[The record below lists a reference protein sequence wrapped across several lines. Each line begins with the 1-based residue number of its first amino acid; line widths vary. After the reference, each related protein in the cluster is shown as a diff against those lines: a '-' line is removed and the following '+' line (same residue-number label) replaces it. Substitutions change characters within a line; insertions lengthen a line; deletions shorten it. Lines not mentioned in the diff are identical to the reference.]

1 MHQAGFNLI
10 RRCMRRTLFLLIIA
24 IGLSPRVHAQSMP
37 DSAKGLIW
45 YEGLTGTAS
54 SLGTVSRFD
63 STLGY
68 NFNHHFSVDF
78 GAPIL
83 FVHASSSASTTSLR
97 SASGIGDIY
106 TDLRLTL
113 RNPLVN
119 FVSNVR
125 GTVPTGSTQNGFS
138 SGRATAD
145 WSNHFDRAFGHVT
158 PFVDL
163 GVANTVPDSTYFVR
177 PYTTL
182 GITGHFDGGASI
194 RILPL
199 LNFRA
204 SAYAI
209 EPSGQQKLFS
219 RFRNFQTAGT
229 PGASHYP
236 LFHTTPET
244 TGSAD
249 IARDHGFS
257 LGFDS
262 SPFELVDLAVGYT
275 HSTSFSLNTV
285 YFGIGVNLARFFG
298 SSSH

>member
-1 MHQAGFNLI
+1 MRGTLGWLI
-10 RRCMRRTLFLLIIA
+10 LSL
-24 IGLSPRVHAQSMP
+24 GLSPAVFAQSKQ
-37 DSAKGLIW
+37 DSGKGLIW
-45 YEGLTGTAS
+45 YESLTGTSS

-83 FVHASSSASTTSLR
+83 FVHASSPATTTSLR
-97 SASGIGDIY
+97 SASGIGDMY
-106 TDLRLTL
+106 TDLQLTL

-119 FVSNVR
+119 FVSNLR

-219 RFRNFQTAGT
+219 RFLNRQTAPGN
-229 PGASHYP
+229 PGASHHP
-236 LFHTTPET
+236 VFQTTPET

-262 SPFELVDLAVGYT
+262 SPFHLVDLDVGYT

-285 YFGIGVNLARFFG
+285 YFGVGVNLARFLG

>member
-1 MHQAGFNLI
+1 MRGTLGWLI
-10 RRCMRRTLFLLIIA
+10 LSL
-24 IGLSPRVHAQSMP
+24 GLSPAVFAQSKQ
-37 DSAKGLIW
+37 DSGKGLIW
-45 YEGLTGTAS
+45 YESLTGTSS

-83 FVHASSSASTTSLR
+83 FVHASSSATTTSLR
-97 SASGIGDIY
+97 SASGIGDMY
-106 TDLRLTL
+106 TDLQLTL

-119 FVSNVR
+119 FVSNLR

-219 RFRNFQTAGT
+219 RFLNRQTAPGN
-229 PGASHYP
+229 PGASHHP
-236 LFHTTPET
+236 VFQTTPET

-262 SPFELVDLAVGYT
+262 SPFHLVDLDVGYT

-285 YFGIGVNLARFFG
+285 YFGVGVNLARFLG

>member
-1 MHQAGFNLI
+1 
-10 RRCMRRTLFLLIIA
+10 MRGVLFLLIIA
-24 IGLSPRVHAQSMP
+24 TGLSPVVHAQSMP
-37 DSAKGLIW
+37 DLGKGLIW
-45 YEGLTGTAS
+45 YEGLTGTSS

-83 FVHASSSASTTSLR
+83 FVQASSSATTTSLR
-97 SASGIGDIY
+97 SASGIGDMY

-113 RNPLVN
+113 RNSLVN

-125 GTVPTGSTQNGFS
+125 GTVPTGSTKNGFS

-145 WSNHFDRAFGHVT
+145 WSNHFDRSFGHVT
-158 PFVDL
+158 PFADL
-163 GVANTVPDSTYFVR
+163 GVANTVPDSAYFVR

-182 GITGHFDGGASI
+182 GLTGHFDGGASI
-194 RILPL
+194 RVLPL

-219 RFRNFQTAGT
+219 RFLNRQTSVSN
-229 PGASHYP
+229 PGASHAP
-236 LFHTTPET
+236 VFQTSPET
-244 TGSAD
+244 TGTAD

-262 SPFELVDLAVGYT
+262 SPFHLIDLAVGYT
-275 HSTSFSLNTV
+275 HSASFSLDTV
-285 YFGIGVNLARFFG
+285 YFGVGVNLARLLG

>member
-1 MHQAGFNLI
+1 MFRI
-10 RRCMRRTLFLLIIA
+10 SVLLITA
-24 IGLSPRVHAQSMP
+24 IGLLPAARGQSSP
-37 DSAKGLIW
+37 DSGKGLIW
-45 YEGLTGTAS
+45 YESLTGTSS

-63 STLGY
+63 STLGF

-78 GAPIL
+78 GAPVL
-83 FVHASSSASTTSLR
+83 FAHASSSSTTNSLQ

-106 TDLRLTL
+106 TDVRLTI

-119 FVSNVR
+119 SVSNIR

-145 WSNHFDRAFGHVT
+145 WSNHFDRAFGHVM
-158 PFVDL
+158 PFADL

-182 GITGHFDGGASI
+182 GVTGHFDGGASI

-219 RFRNFQTAGT
+219 RFLNRQTAPGN
-229 PGASHYP
+229 PGASHSGRA
-236 LFHTTPET
+236 FQTTPET

-257 LGFDS
+257 VGFDS
-262 SPFELVDLAVGYT
+262 SPFHLVDLGVGYT
-275 HSTSFSLNTV
+275 HSASFSLDTL
-285 YFGIGVNLARFFG
+285 YFGVGVNLARFFG

>member
-1 MHQAGFNLI
+1 MRGTLGCLI
-10 RRCMRRTLFLLIIA
+10 LS
-24 IGLSPRVHAQSMP
+24 IGLSPAVFAQSKQ
-37 DSAKGLIW
+37 DSGKGLIW
-45 YEGLTGTAS
+45 YESLTGTSS

-83 FVHASSSASTTSLR
+83 FVHASSSATTTSLR
-97 SASGIGDIY
+97 SATGIGDIY

-119 FVSNVR
+119 FVSNLR

-163 GVANTVPDSTYFVR
+163 GVANTVPDSANFVR

-182 GITGHFDGGASI
+182 GLTSHFDGGVSI

-219 RFRNFQTAGT
+219 KFLNRQMGPTGN
-229 PGASHYP
+229 PGASHSGRV
-236 LFHTTPET
+236 FQTTPET
-244 TGSAD
+244 IGSAD
-249 IARDHGFS
+249 LARDRGFS

-262 SPFELVDLAVGYT
+262 SPFQLMDLAVGYT

-285 YFGIGVNLARFFG
+285 YFGVGVNLARFLA
-298 SSSH
+298 SSPH

>member
-1 MHQAGFNLI
+1 MRGTLGCLI
-10 RRCMRRTLFLLIIA
+10 LS
-24 IGLSPRVHAQSMP
+24 IGLSPAVFAQSMP
-37 DSAKGLIW
+37 DSGKGLIW
-45 YEGLTGTAS
+45 YESLTGTSS

-68 NFNHHFSVDF
+68 NFSHHFSVDF

-83 FVHASSSASTTSLR
+83 FVHASSSATTTSLR
-97 SASGIGDIY
+97 SATGIGDIY

-163 GVANTVPDSTYFVR
+163 GVANTVPDSAYFVR

-182 GITGHFDGGASI
+182 GLTGHFDGGASI

-219 RFRNFQTAGT
+219 KFLNRPMGLTGN
-229 PGASHYP
+229 PGASHSGRV
-236 LFHTTPET
+236 FQTTPET
-244 TGSAD
+244 IGSAD
-249 IARDHGFS
+249 IARDRGFS
-257 LGFDS
+257 VGFDS
-262 SPFELVDLAVGYT
+262 SPFQLVDLTVGYT

-285 YFGIGVNLARFFG
+285 YFGVGVDLARFLG

>member
-1 MHQAGFNLI
+1 
-10 RRCMRRTLFLLIIA
+10 MRRVPFLLIIA
-24 IGLSPRVHAQSMP
+24 IGLSPAVHAQSMP
-37 DSAKGLIW
+37 DSGKGLIW
-45 YEGLTGTAS
+45 YEGLTGTSS

-68 NFNHHFSVDF
+68 NFSHHFSVDF

-83 FVHASSSASTTSLR
+83 FVHASSSATTTSLR
-97 SASGIGDIY
+97 SASGIGDMY
-106 TDLRLTL
+106 TDLRLTF

-119 FVSNVR
+119 FVSNIR

-145 WSNHFDRAFGHVT
+145 WSSHFDRAFGHVT

-163 GVANTVPDSTYFVR
+163 GVANTVPDSAYFVR
-177 PYTTL
+177 P
-182 GITGHFDGGASI
+182 
-194 RILPL
+194 
-199 LNFRA
+199 FRA

-219 RFRNFQTAGT
+219 RFLNRQTAPGN
-229 PGASHYP
+229 PGASHNRV
-236 LFHTTPET
+236 FQTTPET

-262 SPFELVDLAVGYT
+262 NLFHSLDLAVGYT
-275 HSTSFSLNTV
+275 HSASFSLDTV
-285 YFGIGVNLARFFG
+285 YFGVGVNLARFIG

>member
-1 MHQAGFNLI
+1 
-10 RRCMRRTLFLLIIA
+10 MRRVPFLLIIA
-24 IGLSPRVHAQSMP
+24 TGLSPAVHAQSMP
-37 DSAKGLIW
+37 DSGKGLIW
-45 YEGLTGTAS
+45 YEGLTGTSS

-83 FVHASSSASTTSLR
+83 FVHASSSAATTSLR
-97 SASGIGDIY
+97 SATGIGDMY

-119 FVSNVR
+119 VVSNLR

-158 PFVDL
+158 PCVDF
-163 GVANTVPDSTYFVR
+163 GVANTVPDSAYFVR

-182 GITGHFDGGASI
+182 GLTGHFDGGASI

-219 RFRNFQTAGT
+219 KFLNRQMGPTGN
-229 PGASHYP
+229 PGASHSGRV
-236 LFHTTPET
+236 FQTMPET
-244 TGSAD
+244 IGSAD
-249 IARDHGFS
+249 IARDHGFF

-262 SPFELVDLAVGYT
+262 SPFQLVDLAVGYT
-275 HSTSFSLNTV
+275 HSTIFSLDTV
-285 YFGIGVNLARFFG
+285 YFGVGVNLARFLG

>member
-1 MHQAGFNLI
+1 MRGTLGWLI
-10 RRCMRRTLFLLIIA
+10 LS
-24 IGLSPRVHAQSMP
+24 IGLSPAVFGQSKQ
-37 DSAKGLIW
+37 DSGKGLIW
-45 YEGLTGTAS
+45 YEGLTGTSS

-83 FVHASSSASTTSLR
+83 FVHASSSATTTSLR
-97 SASGIGDIY
+97 SATGIGDIY
-106 TDLRLTL
+106 TALRLTL

-119 FVSNVR
+119 FVSNLR

-163 GVANTVPDSTYFVR
+163 GVANTVPDSAYFVR

-182 GITGHFDGGASI
+182 GLTGHFDGGVGI

-219 RFRNFQTAGT
+219 KFLNRPMGPTGN
-229 PGASHYP
+229 PGASHSGRV
-236 LFHTTPET
+236 FQTTPET
-244 TGSAD
+244 IGSPD
-249 IARDHGFS
+249 IARDRGFS

-262 SPFELVDLAVGYT
+262 SPFQLMDLAVGYT
-275 HSTSFSLNTV
+275 HSTSFSLDTV
-285 YFGIGVNLARFFG
+285 YFGIGVNLARFIG

>member
-1 MHQAGFNLI
+1 
-10 RRCMRRTLFLLIIA
+10 MRGLPFLLVIA
-24 IGLSPRVHAQSMP
+24 IGLSPAVHAQSMP
-37 DSAKGLIW
+37 DSGKGLIW
-45 YEGLTGTAS
+45 YEGLTGTSS

-83 FVHASSSASTTSLR
+83 FVHASSSTTITSLR
-97 SASGIGDIY
+97 SVSGLGDLY
-106 TDLRLTL
+106 TDLRFTFQ
-113 RNPLVN
+113 NPLVN

-163 GVANTVPDSTYFVR
+163 GVANTVPDSAYFVR

-182 GITGHFDGGASI
+182 GLTGHFDGGASI

-219 RFRNFQTAGT
+219 RFLNRQMGPTGN
-229 PGASHYP
+229 PGASHSGKA
-236 LFHTTPET
+236 FQTTPET
-244 TGSAD
+244 IGSAD

-262 SPFELVDLAVGYT
+262 SPFHLVDLAVGYT
-275 HSTSFSLNTV
+275 HSTSFSLDTA
-285 YFGIGVNLARFFG
+285 YFGVGVNLARFFG

>member
-1 MHQAGFNLI
+1 
-10 RRCMRRTLFLLIIA
+10 MRGVPFLLIMA
-24 IGLSPRVHAQSMP
+24 MGLSPAIHAQSMP
-37 DSAKGLIW
+37 DSGKGLIW
-45 YEGLTGTAS
+45 YEGLTGTSS

-83 FVHASSSASTTSLR
+83 FVHANSSATTTSLR
-97 SASGIGDIY
+97 SATGIGDLY
-106 TDLRLTL
+106 TDLRLMF

-125 GTVPTGSTQNGFS
+125 GSVPTGSTQKGFS
-138 SGRATAD
+138 SGRATVD

-163 GVANTVPDSTYFVR
+163 GVANTVPDSSYFVR

-182 GITGHFDGGASI
+182 GLTGHFDGGASI
-194 RILPL
+194 RVLRL

-219 RFRNFQTAGT
+219 RFLNRQMGPAGN
-229 PGASHYP
+229 PGASHSGGV
-236 LFHTTPET
+236 FQTTPET
-244 TGSAD
+244 IGSAD

-262 SPFELVDLAVGYT
+262 SPFHVMDLVVGYT
-275 HSTSFSLNTV
+275 HSTSFSLDTV
-285 YFGIGVNLARFFG
+285 YFGVGVNLARFFG